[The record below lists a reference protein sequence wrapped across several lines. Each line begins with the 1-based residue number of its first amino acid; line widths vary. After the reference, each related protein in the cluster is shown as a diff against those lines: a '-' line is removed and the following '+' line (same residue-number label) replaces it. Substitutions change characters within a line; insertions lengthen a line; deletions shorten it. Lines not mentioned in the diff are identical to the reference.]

1 MKTEEYIIFKAE
13 DSELRM
19 EVNFELDTES
29 LMTSVFGVRF
39 FSTEYAANN
48 REDVSLIRLDRQLK
62 DRYQCLT
69 IEGLLENDY
78 YEKLQE
84 LATQAEADQDDEAQI
99 AEGEMR

>member
-1 MKTEEYIIFKAE
+1 MISEEYIIFKAE

-19 EVNFELDTES
+19 EVNFELDTVS
-29 LMTSVFGVRF
+29 LFISVYGVRF

-48 REDVSLIRLDRQLK
+48 REDVSLIRLDRKLK

-69 IEGLLENDY
+69 IEALLDAHH

-84 LATQAEADQDDEAQI
+84 LATQAEADRDDEAQI
-99 AEGEMR
+99 AKGEMR